1 MKTSVGNLRQ
11 LSDHPRASAR
21 ETPERSWDW
30 LLADGECPICGRRH
44 SRWIRRVA
52 AWLGGKEAA

>member
-1 MKTSVGNLRQ
+1 MKAAVVKIRPISGRAEGARRQ
-11 LSDHPRASAR
+11 A
-21 ETPERSWDW
+21 PERSWDW

-52 AWLGGKEAA
+52 AWLGGREAA